1 MAEQVPHR
9 DGGQPLPSAAPD
21 VSHSPDAHFLFPP
34 AEPETFELDVDALGL
49 TAQDRIVL
57 GLDMA
62 HATDSAD
69 EADIFGWGIWG

>member
-1 MAEQVPHR
+1 MAEQVPHP
-9 DGGQPLPSAAPD
+9 DGGQPLPAAAPD
-21 VSHSPDAHFLFPP
+21 ISNSPDARILPPP

-57 GLDMA
+57 GLDVA
-62 HATDSAD
+62 HMTESVE